1 MVISQGLFMKMYDS
15 LSVLTNVTSDS
26 IRVYLKLF
34 SVTDAYQQ
42 RWVMSKNL
50 INNLTKLDSLM
61 KTSGNLEPRLASLC
75 DSMSSLKLEAGNS
88 LSARQRMTAEWTGR
102 SLASLAPRHQTKP
115 GECSVYSCLNSF
127 TQCELLTGSNK
138 WACQACTDQ
147 SRQDNSDTSCGDK
160 KATVY
165 SPASKQL
172 LIFCPP
178 AILTLHLKVRISS
191 V

>member
-1 MVISQGLFMKMYDS
+1 MKEQFKPIH
-15 LSVLTNVTSDS
+15 SVEVQNFCSDPS
-26 IRVYLKLF
+26 
-34 SVTDAYQQ
+34 
-42 RWVMSKNL
+42 
-50 INNLTKLDSLM
+50 
-61 KTSGNLEPRLASLC
+61 SG
-75 DSMSSLKLEAGNS
+75 
-88 LSARQRMTAEWTGR
+88 
-102 SLASLAPRHQTKP
+102 
-115 GECSVYSCLNSF
+115 
-127 TQCELLTGSNK
+127 K